1 MRIAFIAGFGPVG
14 ANTEATLGFWADVI
28 GVPFEEIAPGYH
40 HAPSIEG
47 ARAFALWPLSQ
58 AAQAT
63 FGTERWPEGLPT
75 PQAWIE
81 IEVDSPQAVA
91 EATEELHDKGQK
103 MLIGAHEEPWGQTTA
118 RLLSPE
124 GILVGISYF
133 DSLHVARREAPSPRV
148 DGLSVAAKTEA
159 GARPALTVDDLLEL
173 ERRGW
178 DALCR
183 ADGGSFYGRIMTP
196 DAVMVLVNGMI
207 LDVQAVVESLNASP
221 PWASY
226 SIDDVRLV
234 PTGDASAALLYRA
247 TAVRAGQDEPFVALM
262 TSHYRLVDGEP
273 ALTLY
278 QQTPISF

>member
-14 ANTEATLGFWADVI
+14 ADPEVTLGFWADVI
-28 GVPFEEIAPGYH
+28 GIAFEEIAPGYH
-40 HAPSIEG
+40 HAPGIEG

-63 FGTERWPEGLPT
+63 FGTVRWPDGVPV

-91 EATEELHDKGQK
+91 EATEELRDKGQDI
-103 MLIGAHEEPWGQTTA
+103 LIGAHEEPWGQTTA

-124 GILVGISYF
+124 GLLVGISYF
-133 DSLHVARREAPSPRV
+133 DSLHGARGEDPSPRA
-148 DGLSVAAKTEA
+148 DGRSAAATIEA
-159 GARPALTVDDLLEL
+159 EASHALTMDDLLDV

-183 ADGGSFYGRIMTP
+183 SDGGSFYGRIMTP

-207 LDVQAVVESLNASP
+207 LDAKAVVETLNASP
-221 PWASY
+221 PWESY

-234 PTGDASAALLYRA
+234 PTGEASAALVYRA
-247 TAVRAGQDEPFVALM
+247 TAVRAAQDEPFVALM
-262 TSHYRLVDGEP
+262 TSHYRLVDGAP

-278 QQTPISF
+278 QQTAIAP